1 MFELKNQLLLDPLK
15 ATADIKAVCLE
26 QNDFF
31 INEPLFSIQTSK
43 DNKYGPFL
51 LQSHS
56 IQHLDNY

>member
-43 DNKYGPFL
+43 DNK
-51 LQSHS
+51 
-56 IQHLDNY
+56 